1 MRVSVLIAAL
11 AIAAPIGLDAGQASA
26 QFFEGQ
32 GVVFGRYH
40 VYQGAWCGHQD
51 TGGQNVE
58 EDCSFDTF
66 EHCRWA
72 VMGVNNAFCTPNP
85 AFTGYHG
92 RNYGSAHKKKKKRH
106 VQR

>member
-1 MRVSVLIAAL
+1 MRSATLLAVLTVAV
-11 AIAAPIGLDAGQASA
+11 PIGLWAGSASA
-26 QFFEGQ
+26 QFFKGQ
-32 GVVFGRYH
+32 SVVFGRYH

-58 EDCSFDTF
+58 EDCSFDSF

-85 AFTGYHG
+85 AFTGYPV
-92 RNYGSAHKKKKKRH
+92 RAHKKKHHRH
-106 VQR
+106 ARY